1 MRKRF
6 SLLTNLLP
14 ILILSFP
21 VLFALILDPKS
32 FTLSWNEGRGGLL
45 FAMALISA
53 ELIGRD
59 VRNSTNRKRLTIII
73 ILAAATCA
81 YIASLDMG
89 LKKFEVSIGPRFHV
103 QLMDSWIWMLDF
115 GVITFYV
122 ILSLMLLLGRHW
134 YKIAPA
140 GMVFLVG
147 TTIILFLDAFFPY
160 DSLGPLQSIVPIYL
174 KIDEAIINFVNHHLI
189 HFSTGIPA
197 TSRDNLLVLNGSHGP
212 FALKVFWPSAGVHS
226 MIIYSLIMLA
236 FLTKVEMPLQR
247 KLIYFAIG
255 SIGTAAVNLIRLTC
269 LSLFPLMVTTNV
281 NQWENFH
288 SIAGEIMFIPWLGV
302 YVLALV
308 SLENKRFALSSMY
321 SFAPSR

>member
-14 ILILSFP
+14 ILIVMFP
-21 VLFALILDPKS
+21 ILFALILDPKS

-59 VRNSTNRKRLTIII
+59 VRKSTNRKRLIIII
-73 ILAAATCA
+73 ILGAATCA
-81 YIASLDMG
+81 YIASLDVG
-89 LKKFEVSIGPRFHV
+89 LKKFVVSIGPIFHV
-103 QLMDSWIWMLDF
+103 QLIDSWIWMLDF

-122 ILSLMLLLGRHW
+122 ILSLKLLLGRHW

-174 KIDEAIINFVNHHLI
+174 KIDEAIINFVNNHLI
-189 HFSTGIPA
+189 HFSTEIPA

-269 LSLFPLMVTTNV
+269 LSLFPLMITTNV

-321 SFAPSR
+321 SVAPSR

>member
-1 MRKRF
+1 MRNRF

-14 ILILSFP
+14 IFLLSFP

-45 FAMALISA
+45 FAMTFIAA

-59 VRNSTNRKRLTIII
+59 VRKSTNRKRVITVV
-73 ILAAATCA
+73 ILAAATSA
-81 YIASLDMG
+81 YIGSLDLG
-89 LKKFEVSIGPRFHV
+89 LKKILVNIGSTFHV
-103 QLMDSWIWMLDF
+103 QLIDSWVWMLDF
-115 GVITFYV
+115 SVISFYV
-122 ILSLMLLLGRHW
+122 ILSLMLLLGKHW

-140 GMVFLVG
+140 GAVFLVG
-147 TTIILFLDAFFPY
+147 TTIILSLDAFFPY
-160 DSLGPLQSIVPIYL
+160 ESLGPLQSIVPIYL
-174 KIDEAIINFVNHHLI
+174 KIDEAIINFVNNYLI

-197 TSRDNLLVLNGSHGP
+197 SSRDNLLVLNGSHGP

-236 FLTKVEMPLQR
+236 FLTKVEIPLQR

-288 SIAGEIMFIPWLGV
+288 SIAGEIMFLPWLGV
-302 YVLALV
+302 YILGLI
-308 SLENKRFALSSMY
+308 SLENKRFALSTMY
-321 SFAPSR
+321 SVAPGR